1 MRVHRATVHDIGVA
15 GAPHLAD
22 KRTGTS
28 LALRRLLRTLR
39 CPRRRCCLGSR
50 SARGNAAP
58 LEYKRLLA
66 PHGLDHHARLW
77 YNAGIRGLDE
87 ALEALELLQPA
98 GSVQMLWKVVQA
110 ARLL

>member
-1 MRVHRATVHDIGVA
+1 M
-15 GAPHLAD
+15 
-22 KRTGTS
+22 
-28 LALRRLLRTLR
+28 
-39 CPRRRCCLGSR
+39 GSR